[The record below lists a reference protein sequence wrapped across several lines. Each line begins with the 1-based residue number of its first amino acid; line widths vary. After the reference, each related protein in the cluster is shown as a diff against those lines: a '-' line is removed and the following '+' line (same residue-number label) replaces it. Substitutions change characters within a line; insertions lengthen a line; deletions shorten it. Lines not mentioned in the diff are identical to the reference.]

1 MAVKAAPG
9 VDWHNQLVRAT
20 GSGAPDVNAAT
31 PSQARTA
38 ADKAARADALR
49 NLLTQLK
56 GIQITAGKTIGAAMA
71 DEEVRTRVETLAR
84 GYRISAKRY
93 YSDMGM
99 EIDVELPL
107 AALTDVFGP
116 ASAAIASGRAG
127 DKKNTGLIVDARGLK
142 LTPYLAPRLIDESG
156 QELYGIDRLSEQAR
170 RSSGVAAYALGME
183 QAKKSLRVGDRPLVL
198 RGLEAKG
205 SDIVLGAEERKKLG
219 DGNNPYLL
227 DGRVIIVID

>member
-1 MAVKAAPG
+1 
-9 VDWHNQLVRAT
+9 
-20 GSGAPDVNAAT
+20 
-31 PSQARTA
+31 
-38 ADKAARADALR
+38 
-49 NLLTQLK
+49 LTQLK

>member
-1 MAVKAAPG
+1 MSWRVWAWLAAVPSLALAQTSGMAVKAAPG

-49 NLLTQLK
+49 NLLIQLK

-71 DEEVRTRVETLAR
+71 DEEVRARVETLAR

-107 AALTDVFGP
+107 AALADVFGP
-116 ASAAIASGRAG
+116 ASAATSSISVGSSMRSSALATAFSIASSPRTNDAAATAAG
-127 DKKNTGLIVDARGLK
+127 
-142 LTPYLAPRLIDESG
+142 
-156 QELYGIDRLSEQAR
+156 
-170 RSSGVAAYALGME
+170 
-183 QAKKSLRVGDRPLVL
+183 
-198 RGLEAKG
+198 
-205 SDIVLGAEERKKLG
+205 
-219 DGNNPYLL
+219 
-227 DGRVIIVID
+227 